1 MLHEKVSYKKP
12 AQNDLFNFLLP
23 RQISFLKAITLMSFH
38 LCKYRFLLTCFVLEN
53 PWQTEGRLIALT

>member
-1 MLHEKVSYKKP
+1 MKKFLLKKL
-12 AQNDLFNFLLP
+12 AQNDLLNFLLP

-38 LCKYRFLLTCFVLEN
+38 LCKYHFLLTCFVLEN

>member
-1 MLHEKVSYKKP
+1 MKKFLLKKP
-12 AQNDLFNFLLP
+12 SQNDLFNFLLP

>member
-1 MLHEKVSYKKP
+1 MKKFLLKKL
-12 AQNDLFNFLLP
+12 AQNDLLNFLLP